1 MNPKP
6 PFAYQNMMA
15 LLSLLGFSEICPGRD
30 GFTKFSLFDD
40 HFEAIRYEDEIC
52 IGIRLPALTDY
63 EVFALQLA
71 GEDLQAQHPKLH
83 FFFSMY
89 DYSFKIRMWI
99 PCKDADHLG
108 QALRHGIETL
118 TSFKPALHESM
129 LGHIYTLVEA
139 DVMESLSTGG
149 EY

>member
-30 GFTKFSLFDD
+30 GYTKFSLFGD

-52 IGIRLPALTDY
+52 IGILLPTLTNY
-63 EVFALQLA
+63 EVYGLQLA
-71 GEDLQAQHPKLH
+71 GEDLQAQYPKHH

-89 DYSFKIRMWI
+89 DDSYKIRMWI

-108 QALRHGIETL
+108 QALRQGIEAL
-118 TSFKPALHESM
+118 NSFKPALHESM
-129 LGHIYTLVEA
+129 LGHIYSLIEA
-139 DVMESLSTGG
+139 DVEEALSAGD